1 MRLRRWSSAALDPE
15 LTYRPD
21 WEVPTRYAVDYVVS
35 RGDVDAG
42 RLALTGHSMG
52 GYFAPRAAAY
62 EKRITA
68 VVANSLTPELKP
80 IIMAMLGLDPDEPY
94 GVDLEDKAD
103 LSEPMKQVLVR
114 GSRIDV
120 GWPVSRFLKAMSYGT
135 TGSPTA
141 AHTPNT

>member
-1 MRLRRWSSAALDPE
+1 

-42 RLALTGHSMG
+42 RLAITGHSMG

-94 GVDLEDKAD
+94 GDDLEDKAD
-103 LSEPMKQVLVR
+103 LSEPMKQVLVS
-114 GSRIDV
+114 G
-120 GWPVSRFLKAMSYGT
+120 LKDRCGDGRSVAGRLL
-135 TGSPTA
+135 
-141 AHTPNT
+141 